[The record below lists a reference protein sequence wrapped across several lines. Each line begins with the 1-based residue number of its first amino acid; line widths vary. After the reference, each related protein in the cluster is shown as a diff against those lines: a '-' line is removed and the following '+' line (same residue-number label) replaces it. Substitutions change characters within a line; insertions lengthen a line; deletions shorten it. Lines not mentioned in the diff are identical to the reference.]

1 MKFLNKYAPKSEL
14 SIPVAGVV
22 DIIQAGCAARCS
34 SIEYAG
40 LKITFA
46 SPEKANLETSYHYSP
61 VTESSQSLPSNNTED
76 FAKSFADV
84 LAESQL
90 ALSDPE
96 EYERRQTGETLN
108 E

>member
-1 MKFLNKYAPKSEL
+1 MKFSNKNEQKAEL
-14 SIPVAGVV
+14 PITVKGVV
-22 DIIQAGCAARCS
+22 DILNAGCAARAV

-46 SPEKANLETSYHYSP
+46 SLEKANLETSYRYSP
-61 VTESSQSLPSNNTED
+61 VTESSHTLPSNNTEENT
-76 FAKSFADV
+76 KSFADA

-90 ALSDPE
+90 ALTDPE
-96 EYERRQTGETLN
+96 EHERRQTGETLN

>member
-1 MKFLNKYAPKSEL
+1 MKFSNKDAAKSEL
-14 SIPVAGVV
+14 PITVKGVV
-22 DIIQAGCAARCS
+22 DILKAGCAARCS

-46 SPEKANLETSYHYSP
+46 SQEQANSQASHFYSP